1 MAVIA
6 LASTKGGSGKTTAAV
21 ALANAFRRAG
31 LTVGLVDGDPQQNAA
46 MWLKVLAEAA
56 GVRFDAEA
64 SEWNHEGFTVA
75 RQVDEERMVDTITS
89 LTGRTDIVLIDT
101 QGSANQAML
110 MALSQSDLVIIP
122 VQPSRFDVV
131 AAVKTAKI
139 AEQAA
144 KMVRRPVPV
153 RLLMSRTKPAIN
165 TRAAATI
172 RQELK
177 EAGYPLLRVELM
189 DRAAFQNMT
198 IHGPAP
204 AIDSK
209 SESEANAAKNMEWL
223 AKEIT
228 LVLQGRDQHAETEVA

>member
-1 MAVIA
+1 MPVIA
-6 LASTKGGSGKTTAAV
+6 FASTKGGSGKTTAAI
-21 ALANAFRRAG
+21 ALANAFRRSG
-31 LTVGLVDGDPQQNAA
+31 LTVGLVDSDPQQNAA
-46 MWLKVLAEAA
+46 MWLKVLAEGA
-56 GVRFDAEA
+56 GGALDAGA
-64 SEWNHEGFTVA
+64 NEWSHGGFTVA
-75 RQVDEERMVDTITS
+75 RQVNEEHMVDAIAG
-89 LTGRTDIVLIDT
+89 LAARHDIVLIDT

-122 VQPSRFDVV
+122 VQPSRFDTV

-165 TRAAATI
+165 TRAAVTI

-177 EAGYPLLRVELM
+177 EAGYPLMRVELM

-198 IHGPAP
+198 INGPAP

-209 SESEANAAKNMEWL
+209 NDSEANAARNMEWL
-223 AKEIT
+223 AKEVT
-228 LVLQGRDQHAETEVA
+228 LVLQGKDRRVEEEIA

>member
-6 LASTKGGSGKTTAAV
+6 LASTKGGSGKTTTVV

-31 LTVGLVDGDPQQNAA
+31 LSVGIVDGDPQQNAA
-46 MWLKVLAEAA
+46 LWLRVFAGAA
-56 GVRFDAEA
+56 GVTFHPDAV
-64 SEWNHEGFTVA
+64 EWTHDGFTVA
-75 RQVDEERMVDTITS
+75 RQVDEERMVDAVTA
-89 LTGRTDIVLIDT
+89 LAARTDIVLIDT

-122 VQPSRFDVV
+122 VQPSRFDTV
-131 AAVKTAKI
+131 AAAKTTKI

-144 KMVRRPVPV
+144 KMVRRTVPV
-153 RLLMSRTKPAIN
+153 RLLMTRTKPAIN
-165 TRAAATI
+165 TKAAATI

-198 IHGPAP
+198 INGPAP
-204 AIDSK
+204 AADSK
-209 SESEANAAKNMEWL
+209 NDSESNAAKNMEWL

-228 LVLQGRDQHAETEVA
+228 LVLQGLDRKAGEVA